1 MGQENSNL
9 RKFPLRY
16 KMLLLGLVTLLL
28 FPIPTFLV
36 HYFVNHISPWKI
48 LEFEKFNTLNIGLG
62 LQFGFLYGI
71 VAMLLLQA
79 PLFEKLPHRIDDL
92 VRAMNLNVGD
102 AIFLSFCAGFG
113 EELLFRSGVQY
124 YLGIVFTSLIF
135 VAIHG
140 YLNPKNWRYSMYG
153 LIVMPFILLLS
164 MGFETFGLW
173 FAISAHFAYDAVLF
187 IAMLQNKD
195 KE

>member
-1 MGQENSNL
+1 M
-9 RKFPLRY
+9 RY

-28 FPIPTFLV
+28 FPFPTFLV

-48 LEFEKFNTLNIGLG
+48 LDFERFTALNIGLG
-62 LQFGFLYGI
+62 LEFGFVYGI
-71 VAMLLLQA
+71 LAMLLLQA
-79 PLFEKLPHRIDDL
+79 PLFEKLPNRIDHI
-92 VRAMNLNVGD
+92 VRSMNLNVGD

-124 YLGIVFTSLIF
+124 YLGIVLTSVIF

-153 LIVMPFILLLS
+153 LIVLPFILLLS
-164 MGFETFGLW
+164 MGFQTFGLW

-187 IAMLQNKD
+187 VAMLRNKD
-195 KE
+195 

>member
-1 MGQENSNL
+1 M
-9 RKFPLRY
+9 
-16 KMLLLGLVTLLL
+16 V
-28 FPIPTFLV
+28 
-36 HYFVNHISPWKI
+36 
-48 LEFEKFNTLNIGLG
+48 
-62 LQFGFLYGI
+62 
-71 VAMLLLQA
+71 LLQA
-79 PLFEKLPHRIDDL
+79 PLFEKLPNRIDDIL
-92 VRAMNLNVGD
+92 RSMNLNVGD

-124 YLGIVFTSLIF
+124 YLGIVLTSIIF

-195 KE
+195 

>member
-1 MGQENSNL
+1 M
-9 RKFPLRY
+9 
-16 KMLLLGLVTLLL
+16 V
-28 FPIPTFLV
+28 
-36 HYFVNHISPWKI
+36 
-48 LEFEKFNTLNIGLG
+48 
-62 LQFGFLYGI
+62 
-71 VAMLLLQA
+71 LLQA
-79 PLFEKLPHRIDDL
+79 PLFEKLPNRIDDI
-92 VRAMNLNVGD
+92 VRSMNLNVGD

-124 YLGIVFTSLIF
+124 YLGIVLTSVIF

-153 LIVMPFILLLS
+153 LIVLPFILLLS

-187 IAMLQNKD
+187 IAMLQNK
-195 KE
+195 E

>member
-1 MGQENSNL
+1 
-9 RKFPLRY
+9 
-16 KMLLLGLVTLLL
+16 
-28 FPIPTFLV
+28 
-36 HYFVNHISPWKI
+36 
-48 LEFEKFNTLNIGLG
+48 
-62 LQFGFLYGI
+62 
-71 VAMLLLQA
+71 
-79 PLFEKLPHRIDDL
+79 
-92 VRAMNLNVGD
+92 MNLNVGD

-124 YLGIVFTSLIF
+124 YLGIVLTSVIF

-195 KE
+195 

>member
-1 MGQENSNL
+1 
-9 RKFPLRY
+9 
-16 KMLLLGLVTLLL
+16 MLLLGLVTLLV
-28 FPIPTFLV
+28 FPIPTFLF
-36 HYFVNHISPWKI
+36 HYVVNHISPWKI
-48 LEFEKFNTLNIGLG
+48 LDFERFTTLNIGLG
-62 LQFGFLYGI
+62 LEFGFVYGI

-79 PLFEKLPHRIDDL
+79 PLFKKLPNRIDHI
-92 VRAMNLNVGD
+92 VRSMNLNVGD

-124 YLGIVFTSLIF
+124 YLGIILTSVIF

-153 LIVMPFILLLS
+153 LIVLPFILLLS

-187 IAMLQNKD
+187 IAMLQNK
-195 KE
+195 ERL

>member
-1 MGQENSNL
+1 M
-9 RKFPLRY
+9 RY

-36 HYFVNHISPWKI
+36 HYFINHISPWKI
-48 LEFEKFNTLNIGLG
+48 LDFERFTALNIGLG
-62 LQFGFLYGI
+62 LEFGFVYGI
-71 VAMLLLQA
+71 IAMVLLQA
-79 PLFEKLPHRIDDL
+79 PLFEKLPNRIDDI
-92 VRAMNLNVGD
+92 VRSMNLNVGD

-124 YLGIVFTSLIF
+124 YLGIVLTSVIF

-153 LIVMPFILLLS
+153 LIVLPFILLLS
-164 MGFETFGLW
+164 MGYETFGLW
-173 FAISAHFAYDAVLF
+173 FAIFAHFAYDAVLF

>member
-1 MGQENSNL
+1 
-9 RKFPLRY
+9 
-16 KMLLLGLVTLLL
+16 MLLLGLVTLLL

-48 LEFEKFNTLNIGLG
+48 LEFQKFNILNIGLG
-62 LQFGFLYGI
+62 LQFGFVYGI
-71 VAMLLLQA
+71 VAMLFLQA
-79 PLFEKLPHRIDDL
+79 PLFEKLPNRIDDL

-124 YLGIVFTSLIF
+124 YMGIVLTSLIF

-153 LIVMPFILLLS
+153 LIVLPFILLLS

-173 FAISAHFAYDAVLF
+173 FAIAAHFSYDAVLF
-187 IAMLQNKD
+187 IAILQSKKTNS
-195 KE
+195 

>member
-1 MGQENSNL
+1 
-9 RKFPLRY
+9 
-16 KMLLLGLVTLLL
+16 MLLLGIVTLLF

-48 LEFEKFNTLNIGLG
+48 LEFERFTALNIGLG
-62 LQFGFLYGI
+62 LEFGFVYGI
-71 VAMLLLQA
+71 IAMVLLQA
-79 PLFEKLPHRIDDL
+79 PLFEKLPNRIDDI
-92 VRAMNLNVGD
+92 VRSMNLNVGD

-124 YLGIVFTSLIF
+124 YLGIVLTSVIF

-140 YLNPKNWRYSMYG
+140 YLNPKNWHYSMYG
-153 LIVMPFILLLS
+153 LIVLPFILLLS

>member
-1 MGQENSNL
+1 M
-9 RKFPLRY
+9 
-16 KMLLLGLVTLLL
+16 V
-28 FPIPTFLV
+28 
-36 HYFVNHISPWKI
+36 
-48 LEFEKFNTLNIGLG
+48 
-62 LQFGFLYGI
+62 
-71 VAMLLLQA
+71 LLQA
-79 PLFEKLPHRIDDL
+79 PLFEKLPNRIDDI
-92 VRAMNLNVGD
+92 VRSMNLNVGD

-124 YLGIVFTSLIF
+124 YLGIVLTSVIF

-153 LIVMPFILLLS
+153 LIVLPFILLLS

-187 IAMLQNKD
+187 IAMLKNK
-195 KE
+195 E